1 MRTIILRH
9 RRENLRKCSLSG
21 LETREDLVFYTYP
34 IDKLPDL
41 TGYIVLKVDAPPL
54 TEEDRGKGLLL
65 IDGTWRLA
73 ERMAKQLP
81 PGLEERSLPS
91 GYRTAYPR
99 RQTGCPSEEEG
110 LSSIEALYLAH
121 QFLNLSTEGLLDRYH
136 WKEKF
141 LSVNAPL
148 FLSPRTVE

>member
-1 MRTIILRH
+1 MKTIILRH
-9 RRENLRKCSLSG
+9 RRENLRKCSLTG
-21 LETREDLVFYTYP
+21 LEQRSDLVFYTYP

-54 TEEDRGKGLLL
+54 TPEDEGKGLLL
-65 IDGTWRLA
+65 IDGTWLLA
-73 ERMAKQLP
+73 QRMAKQLP
-81 PGLEERSLPS
+81 PNLEERSLPA

-99 RQTGCPSEEEG
+99 RQTGCPSAEEG

-121 QFLNLSTEGLLDRYH
+121 KLLKLSTEGLLDQYY

-141 LSVNAPL
+141 LSIN
-148 FLSPRTVE
+148 STVQ